1 MFVVFRFCSFLFTS
15 WGLVRYLW
23 KWTCQYLFLF
33 TEAIYVPIVPE
44 VREFHSPTHHQT
56 GNLLL
61 MACQQQV
68 LDWLYLTLRSR
79 SRGTPSKGVDSPKG
93 SFQDSTVSGSFSST
107 DSSSTDPNN
116 TISQIRKNEA
126 LNESIIV
133 KNVLYSTQENVLAI
147 HEVFRQVSLGI
158 AIFCLLL
165 ILLLTNFKCK

>member
-1 MFVVFRFCSFLFTS
+1 MNLPVLVSIYRSDLCTNSTRSQRISFTYAPSNRL
-15 WGLVRYLW
+15 Y
-23 KWTCQYLFLF
+23 
-33 TEAIYVPIVPE
+33 
-44 VREFHSPTHHQT
+44 
-56 GNLLL
+56 
-61 MACQQQV
+61 
-68 LDWLYLTLRSR
+68 WLYLTLRSR